1 MQSLTAEDKK
11 ELCKDAFQ
19 DISSILAGLR
29 DQGLSDLEIF
39 EFGKSLIDHF
49 DPIKMEILKKE
60 SDYQDALFREANDP
74 LDVFQFFFLLVFL
87 HTLLDHICALLFKKI

>member
-11 ELCKDAFQ
+11 ELCKDAFH

-39 EFGKSLIDHF
+39 EFGKLLIDHF

-60 SDYQDALFREANDP
+60 SDYQDALFREAND
-74 LDVFQFFFLLVFL
+74 L
-87 HTLLDHICALLFKKI
+87 

>member
-29 DQGLSDLEIF
+29 DEGLSDLEIF

-49 DPIKMEILKKE
+49 DPIKMEILKKD
-60 SDYQDALFREANDP
+60 SDYQDALFREAND
-74 LDVFQFFFLLVFL
+74 L
-87 HTLLDHICALLFKKI
+87 

>member
-39 EFGKSLIDHF
+39 EFGKSLIDNF

-60 SDYQDALFREANDP
+60 SDYQDALFREAND
-74 LDVFQFFFLLVFL
+74 L
-87 HTLLDHICALLFKKI
+87 

>member
-29 DQGLSDLEIF
+29 DQGLSDSEIF

-60 SDYQDALFREANDP
+60 SDYQDALFREAND
-74 LDVFQFFFLLVFL
+74 L
-87 HTLLDHICALLFKKI
+87 

>member
-1 MQSLTAEDKK
+1 MKSLTAEDKK

-19 DISSILAGLR
+19 DISSILAALR

-60 SDYQDALFREANDP
+60 SDYQDALFREAND
-74 LDVFQFFFLLVFL
+74 L
-87 HTLLDHICALLFKKI
+87 

>member
-1 MQSLTAEDKK
+1 MQSLTAEEKK

-49 DPIKMEILKKE
+49 DPKKMEILKKE
-60 SDYQDALFREANDP
+60 SDYQDALFREAND
-74 LDVFQFFFLLVFL
+74 L
-87 HTLLDHICALLFKKI
+87 